1 MLNGNVTCHYFSA
14 LNTGFE
20 TANVVETGWRYL
32 CDLMLEIVILL
43 IQPMNKAL
51 PESDR
56 R

>member
-1 MLNGNVTCHYFSA
+1 M
-14 LNTGFE
+14 NTGFE

-51 PESDR
+51 PESDQR
-56 R
+56 